1 MIRRNT
7 MRLFFSI
14 ISCVLFLFLGCKDTS
29 TINPDDTTV
38 IDSTFTDIRDN
49 RKYTIVKIGKQVWM
63 SENLQ
68 TSTYRNGDSVRYAR
82 TNEEWVDAADNRE
95 GAWCYY
101 DNDEQNGKTYGKL
114 YNWYAVNDSRGLAP
128 KGYHIPSDE
137 EWTVLTDYLGGETIA
152 GFKMKSTTGWQNNG
166 NGDNSSGFNGLP
178 GGLRNSAGTFGGIG
192 EHGGWWSSSEDK
204 TYSAWFRSLYYYND
218 NVARYYNY
226 KERGLLVVCLRD

>member
-1 MIRRNT
+1 

-95 GAWCYY
+95 EPGVIMTMMNRMAR
-101 DNDEQNGKTYGKL
+101 NMANFTIGMQSMILEVLHQRL
-114 YNWYAVNDSRGLAP
+114 II
-128 KGYHIPSDE
+128 YHQ
-137 EWTVLTDYLGGETIA
+137 
-152 GFKMKSTTGWQNNG
+152 MK
-166 NGDNSSGFNGLP
+166 NGL
-178 GGLRNSAGTFGGIG
+178 
-192 EHGGWWSSSEDK
+192 
-204 TYSAWFRSLYYYND
+204 Y
-218 NVARYYNY
+218 
-226 KERGLLVVCLRD
+226 